1 MSEFWM
7 EVLQVVCGVLF
18 LGLVA
23 YTFAVCARDAKRR
36 GKSPLLVCLLV
47 FLSFPL
53 GLIVW
58 LIFRP
63 PPVGGAGGAGPF
75 RLDDHRLQ

>member
-1 MSEFWM
+1 MDEFWM
-7 EVLQVVCGVLF
+7 EVLQAVCAVLF
-18 LGLVA
+18 FALTV

-63 PPVGGAGGAGPF
+63 PPVGGNGGAGPF
-75 RLDDHRLQ
+75 RLDDHRVE